1 MREIGLVADDSD
13 FGAILEGRRIH
24 ITSLRDAHFSEA
36 AATTESFILNLRHRW
51 WYRDAREAGA
61 TIKSPLPYLRNRWR
75 YGDAHEARATTK
87 STVPNLRN

>member
-1 MREIGLVADDSD
+1 MMEIGLVADDSD

-51 WYRDAREAGA
+51 WYRDARETGA
-61 TIKSPLPYLRNRWR
+61 TIESP
-75 YGDAHEARATTK
+75 
-87 STVPNLRN
+87 VPNLRYRWGDGDAREAGAILKSTN